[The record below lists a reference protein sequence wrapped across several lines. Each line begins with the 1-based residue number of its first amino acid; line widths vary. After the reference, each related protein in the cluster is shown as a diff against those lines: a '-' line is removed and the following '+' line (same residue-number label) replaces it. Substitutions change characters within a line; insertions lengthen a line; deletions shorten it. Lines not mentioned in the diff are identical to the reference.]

1 MALEVA
7 EAVPGEMVEC
17 MEKQQSALYWRFEGG
32 AEDGTDGA
40 SEKIGCSSVKCDTG
54 VFRSDIHICH

>member
-17 MEKQQSALYWRFEGG
+17 VGMEQSALHWRFEGG
-32 AEDGTDGA
+32 LEGGTDGA
-40 SEKIGCSSVKCDTG
+40 SEKIGCSSVDCDKE
-54 VFRSDIHICH
+54 SLKAA